1 MSNTVKVKQISL
13 ANNATATKTADGT
26 PDPGGDCCVVPPGGG
41 DPGPGG
47 PTG

>member
-1 MSNTVKVKQISL
+1 MSNTVKVKQIPL
-13 ANNATATKTADGT
+13 ANSATTTKTADGT
-26 PDPGGDCCVVPPGGG
+26 PDPGCCVVPPGGG

>member
-1 MSNTVKVKQISL
+1 MNDKLSNTDP
-13 ANNATATKTADGT
+13 AATAPDTPKKDGT
-26 PDPGGDCCVVPPGGG
+26 PDPGDCCVVPPGGG